1 MTLQLLLIYGTT
13 ERRTP
18 TKETIMELKDMTD
31 SKLNSWLVL
40 GYEKLADKYGLSI
53 EELKASVI
61 TIKDGEVTVKTK
73 GKK

>member
-1 MTLQLLLIYGTT
+1 MLNK
-13 ERRTP
+13 ERE
-18 TKETIMELKDMTD
+18 KMELKDMTD

-53 EELKASVI
+53 EELKASTI

>member
-1 MTLQLLLIYGTT
+1 
-13 ERRTP
+13 
-18 TKETIMELKDMTD
+18 MELQDMTD